1 LNFDGELTMN
11 RVSSL
16 LWTGITCAIAL
27 PAAAAEIDTQAF
39 EQLKPLVGVWQPA
52 DKPDSTLRVTFALT
66 AGGTVLTENWQSPTH
81 TSMTVYHLDGASL
94 IATHYCP
101 RGNQPRM
108 ALTRR
113 EDDGT
118 LRFEFRDGTGLDE
131 PGEHYEH
138 LLTLRI
144 DENGDLT
151 RGEVYAEYG
160 KPVGV
165 LPEPELTRFS
175 RTAPTKAPR

>member
-1 LNFDGELTMN
+1 MN
-11 RVSSL
+11 RVSSV
-16 LWTGITCAIAL
+16 LWTGIACAIAV
-27 PAAAAEIDTQAF
+27 PASAAEIDTLAF
-39 EQLKPLVGVWQPA
+39 EQLKPLVGVWQPV

-66 AGGTVLTENWQSPTH
+66 AGGTVLTENWQSPSH
-81 TSMTVYHLDGASL
+81 TSMTVYHLDGTQL
-94 IATHYCP
+94 LATHYCP

-144 DENGDLT
+144 DDGGVLT
-151 RGEVYAEYG
+151 RGEVYAEFG
-160 KPVGV
+160 RPAGD
-165 LPEPELTRFS
+165 LPEPELTRFA
-175 RTAPTKAPR
+175 RIAAGDAPH